1 LGGAAAR
8 HGPARQRPLTS
19 GRARLALGLALWACS
34 APLDAQTVVELRGAT
49 TEYRF
54 VDLNHTFKKGV
65 LLDLLYLGSET
76 SNELYAGAGW
86 SWKPAPGVT
95 LTPIVYG
102 VAGKEADELGI
113 ALCGS
118 IFIDRGGWRVLGFGG
133 QFLRTSGD
141 VPDYTFL
148 DSLDVTR
155 VFAGKWELGVSAGFL
170 HFGGESSWN
179 ELLGGTLKFNDKR
192 GATAIAVRGGYTTE
206 LRLIR
211 TLVF

>member
-1 LGGAAAR
+1 MGGAAAG
-8 HGPARQRPLTS
+8 HGPPRQPPLTRV
-19 GRARLALGLALWACS
+19 RARAAVFGLALLL
-34 APLDAQTVVELRGAT
+34 APASLRAQTVVELRGAT

-54 VDLNHTFKKGV
+54 VDLNHTFKNGAF
-65 LLDLLYLGSET
+65 LDLLYLGSET

-86 SWKPAPGVT
+86 SWKPSQGVT

-102 VAGKEADELGI
+102 VAGKEADERGI

-118 IFIDRGGWRVLGFGG
+118 LFVDRGGWRVLGFGG
-133 QFLRTSGD
+133 QFLRVSGD

-155 VFAGKWELGVSAGFL
+155 VLGGKWELGASAGFL
-170 HFGGESSWN
+170 RIDGAWN
-179 ELLGGTLKFNDKR
+179 ELIGGTLKLNDKR
-192 GATAIAVRGGYTTE
+192 GQTAVQLRGGSTTE

-211 TLVF
+211 TFVF

>member
-1 LGGAAAR
+1 
-8 HGPARQRPLTS
+8 
-19 GRARLALGLALWACS
+19 
-34 APLDAQTVVELRGAT
+34 
-49 TEYRF
+49 
-54 VDLNHTFKKGV
+54 VDLNHTFKSG
-65 LLDLLYLGSET
+65 LFLDLLYLGSET

-86 SWKPAPGVT
+86 SWKPAAGVT

-102 VAGKEADELGI
+102 VAGKEGDERGV

-118 IFIDRGGWRVLGFGG
+118 VFVDRGGWRVLGFGG
-133 QFLRTSGD
+133 RFLRASGD

-155 VFAGKWELGVSAGFL
+155 VFKKNWELGGSAGFL
-170 HFGGESSWN
+170 RIGGEWN

-192 GATAIAVRGGYTTE
+192 GATAVAVRGGYTNE
-206 LRLIR
+206 LRVIR